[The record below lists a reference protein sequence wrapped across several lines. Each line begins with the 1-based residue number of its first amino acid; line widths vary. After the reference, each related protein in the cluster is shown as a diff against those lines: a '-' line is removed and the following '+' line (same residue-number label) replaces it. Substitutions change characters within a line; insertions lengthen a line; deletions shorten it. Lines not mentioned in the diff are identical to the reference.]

1 MENFDQRTK
10 LKDKIR
16 LVTLN
21 GNKSEIVRVMMCQID
36 FDQMH
41 YEKGNRLFFVKND
54 FYNQTYLRTFVDI
67 AVKQNVDLLIFPE
80 LSIPKEFV
88 DYILGC
94 AKENDMLIVA
104 GTHYKEV
111 RGGYVSICPIVTSEG
126 IFETHKLTPAP
137 AEQSAFGQGV
147 LPGEIFFCFRG
158 SKIGDFAVLICL
170 DYTNFEL
177 RSLIDKDN
185 LDFMIVTA
193 FNSKSNEFFYS
204 MHADV
209 QGSRDGSY
217 VLYANALSRQYGG
230 EGKSAL
236 FGIMDNSFK
245 EEFIQNKVTDQEPP
259 NKLFEFSDQHSYCI
273 FDVNIRQKRPY
284 LGKNI
289 YSSPNVKV
297 VEQGFTDMD
306 GRYKFLNMIGASE
319 DRYKLIH
326 ELYVKPK
333 EYDEMMD
340 ILDKEGILIIT
351 GDPGI
356 GKTYTAIH
364 ILYHYF
370 EQGYRP
376 IWWYGLAKEDRELQ
390 KDYLQNFE
398 PQEKQ
403 IVYLEDPFGRI
414 EFENRE
420 ELKTL
425 FSNMLEKFKA
435 NHAKLIITS
444 RQEVF
449 KKFKNEILTADK
461 LEAFRQE
468 MNVRKPSYRHGDL
481 ITIAK
486 NVVAKFSDWKNGDEL
501 MHLVE
506 WGVENDLLISP
517 LMIFNLVMN
526 HSRTPSP
533 KLIEDA
539 IRQART
545 VDLDTQ
551 FADEIKTLAKPSKIL
566 LYLVLLYAKK
576 STSQYREM
584 FDRVQYV
591 LISKTPFEG
600 STFDYEMRN
609 QDGHR
614 IQRLG
619 IQIPVYRFSHPSY
632 EEALVRLVENNQE
645 CYQIVD
651 TCLSEI
657 LKDDSSVSVEIFKRF
672 LVRYPQLME
681 LFVRSIKQEVFDKFS
696 EDDKLELTRKMIL
709 SGRDTFVTIARK
721 TYPIQLLIQNC
732 ELNDMNI
739 RLFIRRL
746 RSLRSRQN
754 EIGALPLKW
763 KEVFNHD
770 KIVAMNAQQFMMC
783 CNLALDIDPEVVFK
797 IGPNLDKYD
806 MIKKFVVLPD
816 EKSMQEL
823 NMLLSDT
830 YLSGLY
836 FDLKKIIPE
845 DILTNRNNNDQY
857 NKILRKYILRKKHV
871 SGSIIIDDGA
881 MKAMKRFAKLY
892 PVGILDVYGSF
903 SEGDVVKV
911 ISKNQKETVWMKTV
925 VEMSSSDIIRYK
937 GLHSPEIYEMEGE
950 IITTVVSRARFRL
963 IEKKKRRNIC

>member
-1 MENFDQRTK
+1 MENFNQATMLIDK
-10 LKDKIR
+10 LQ

-21 GNKSEIVRVMMCQID
+21 GNKSDYVRVMLCQID

-41 YEKGNRLFFVKND
+41 YEKGSRLYFVKND
-54 FYNQTYLRTFVDI
+54 LYNQTYLKRFVDI
-67 AVKQNVDLLIFPE
+67 AIKQKVDLLIFPE
-80 LSIPKEFV
+80 LSVPKEFV
-88 DYILGC
+88 DYLLRC
-94 AKENDMLIVA
+94 AKENNIIIVG

-111 RGGYVSICPIVTSEG
+111 EGGYVSICPIVTSEG
-126 IFETHKLTPAP
+126 IFETHKITPAP
-137 AEQSAFGQGV
+137 TEQSSFGQGA
-147 LPGEIFFCFRG
+147 LPGEVFSCFRG
-158 SKIGDFAVLICL
+158 SKIGDFAVMICL

-193 FNSKSNEFFYS
+193 FNPKSNEFFYS

-209 QGSRDGSY
+209 QGSRDGLY
-217 VLYANALSRQYGG
+217 VLYANALSKQYGG
-230 EGKSAL
+230 EGRSAL
-236 FGIMDNSFK
+236 FGIMDKSFK
-245 EEFIQNKVTDQEPP
+245 EEFVQNKVTDQEPP
-259 NKLFEFSDQHSYCI
+259 NKLFEFSDLHSYCI

-297 VEQGFTDMD
+297 VEQGFADMD

-319 DRYKLIH
+319 DRYKLIQ
-326 ELYVKPK
+326 ELFVKPK
-333 EYDEMMD
+333 EYGEMMD
-340 ILDKEGILIIT
+340 ILEKEGILIIT

-376 IWWYGLAKEDRELQ
+376 IWWYGLAREDRELQ
-390 KDYLQNFE
+390 KDYLRNFE
-398 PQEKQ
+398 PQENQ

-425 FSNMLEKFKA
+425 FSNMLEKFRA

-449 KKFKNEILTADK
+449 KKFKNEILTAEK
-461 LEAFRQE
+461 LDAFKQE
-468 MNVRKPSYRHGDL
+468 MNVRKPSYRYEDL
-481 ITIAK
+481 IAIAK
-486 NVVAKFSDWKNGDEL
+486 NIVAKFSNWKDDSEL

-506 WGVENDLLISP
+506 WGVESDLLISP

-526 HSRTPSP
+526 HSKTPAP
-533 KLIEDA
+533 KLLEDA
-539 IRQART
+539 IRLART

-551 FADEIKTLAKPSKIL
+551 FADEIRTLAKPSKIL

-584 FDRVQYV
+584 FDKVQYV
-591 LISKTPFEG
+591 LINKTPFEG

-614 IQRLG
+614 IQKLG

-651 TCLSEI
+651 ACLSEI
-657 LKDDSSVSVEIFKRF
+657 LKDDSGVSVEIFKRF

-681 LFVRSIKQEVFDKFS
+681 LFVKSIKQDVYDRFS
-696 EDDKLELTRKMIL
+696 EEDKLELTRKMIL
-709 SGRDTFVTIARK
+709 SERESFVTIARRA
-721 TYPIQLLIQNC
+721 YPIQLLIQNC
-732 ELNDMNI
+732 ELNDTNPK
-739 RLFIRRL
+739 LFIRRL
-746 RSLRSRQN
+746 RSLRSRQD
-754 EIGALPLKW
+754 EINTLPIKW
-763 KEVFNHD
+763 TEVFAHD
-770 KIVAMNAQQFMMC
+770 KILAMNAQQFIMC
-783 CNLALDIDPEVVFK
+783 CNMALDIDPEVIFK

-806 MIKKFVVLPD
+806 MIKKYIMLPD
-816 EKSMQEL
+816 ETSMQDL
-823 NMLLSDT
+823 NKLLSDT

-845 DILTNRNNNDQY
+845 DILTNRNNNDQS
-857 NKILRKYILRKKHV
+857 NKILRKYFLRKRRV
-871 SGSIIIDDGA
+871 CGSIIIDNGA
-881 MKAMKRFAKLY
+881 MKAMKRMAKLY
-892 PVGILDVYGSF
+892 PVGVLDVYGNF
-903 SEGDVVKV
+903 SEGDVVKI
-911 ISKNQKETVWMKTV
+911 ISVNPKETVWMKSV
-925 VEMSSSDIIRYK
+925 VEMSSPDIIRYK
-937 GLHSPEIYEMEGE
+937 GLHSPEIYELEGE
-950 IITTVVSRARFRL
+950 IITTVVSRAKFRL
-963 IEKKKRRNIC
+963 IEKKKRRNVC